1 MTTTDL
7 SALTRTGAA
16 RSATAAVRRPPRR
29 LFTRVALP
37 SIIVLAAV
45 ALIAYAAR
53 ETLRPAID
61 VAVEPVVS
69 SGESVAQGGASVVS
83 PGEVVQAPGWIEA
96 DPNAISV
103 PALEPGVLKELL
115 VLDGQ
120 RVEAGQVIARLV
132 DDDAILAVRRAQAE
146 VSLARAAVSEARAA
160 AAAEESRAEE
170 ARDALRR
177 VEPLAGTG
185 AVPENELAA
194 LRLRAATANASAATS
209 RAAVARAEA
218 ELPRAQVNL
227 DTAELALSRLTVRA
241 PVGGV
246 VLKRLIEPGQ
256 RLMNEANDPFAG
268 VVVRLY
274 DPSHLQVRVDVP
286 LPDAAKVREGD
297 QVEVSTETLPG
308 RTFKATLTRFVHEAD
323 IQKNT
328 VQIKAA
334 IAAPVPELKPDMLA
348 KARIITRGSNRGSA
362 MPGDASAMGESVVLA
377 PRAAVTDVAADS
389 GVAWVIDRQ
398 HSTADRRTLRL
409 GRVTADRVEVLQ
421 GLRQGDRVTI
431 NPPAGLL
438 QGAKVRVTN
447 EGEAK

>member
-16 RSATAAVRRPPRR
+16 RAATAAVRRPPRR

-37 SIIVLAAV
+37 TTIVLAAA

-61 VAVEPVVS
+61 VTVEPVVS
-69 SGESVAQGGASVVS
+69 GGEGAAQIDGNANA

-96 DPNAISV
+96 DPHAIGV

-120 RVEAGQVIARLV
+120 RVEAGQIVARLV
-132 DDDAILAVRRAQAE
+132 DDAALLNLRSARAE
-146 VSLARAAVSEARAA
+146 VAIAEAALGEARAS
-160 AAAEESRAEE
+160 AAAEEARAEE

-185 AVPENELAA
+185 AIPENELAA
-194 LRLRAATANASAATS
+194 LRLRAATADAAAATS
-209 RAAVARAEA
+209 RAAIARAEA
-218 ELPRAQVNL
+218 ELPRARVAL
-227 DTAELALSRLTVRA
+227 DTAELALSRHSVRT
-241 PVGGV
+241 PIGGV
-246 VLKRLIEPGQ
+246 VLQRLVEPGQ
-256 RLMNEANDPFAG
+256 RLMNEGNDPFTG

-274 DPSHLQVRVDVP
+274 DPSRLQVRVDIP
-286 LPDAAKVREGD
+286 LPDAAKVSVGD
-297 QVEVSTETLPG
+297 EVEVSTETRPG

-348 KARIITRGSNRGSA
+348 KARIITRGTNRGA
-362 MPGDASAMGESVVLA
+362 ATHGGEATRSDEVMLA
-377 PRAAVTDVAADS
+377 PRAAVTDVTSDT

-398 HSTADRRTLRL
+398 QSTADRRTLRL
-409 GRVTADRVEVLQ
+409 GRVTSDRVEVLH
-421 GLRQGDRVTI
+421 GLRHGDRVI
-431 NPPAGLL
+431 VNPPPGLT
-438 QGAKVRVTN
+438 QGTKVRVTN
-447 EGEAK
+447 EGEVK